1 MQLVPEQEADQRLG
15 SSFLQIEGNSVSA
28 QSGLKN
34 RQRRRQVTS
43 RASAVHRKHD
53 ADVERNEIEA
63 SSDTT
68 FPDDLNFEAAL
79 YGNDPSMKRLKKN
92 SRNFRDTARC
102 ERKTVYMNPFCVTK
116 VRN

>member
-1 MQLVPEQEADQRLG
+1 MQFVQDQEADQRLG

-34 RQRRRQVTS
+34 RQRRRLVTS
-43 RASAVHRKHD
+43 RFSAVHKKDD
-53 ADVERNEIEA
+53 ADVERNENEA

-68 FPDDLNFEAAL
+68 FPDVLNFEAAL

-92 SRNFRDTARC
+92 SRSFLDNGEMRDKIC
-102 ERKTVYMNPFCVTK
+102 VYEPISSQF
-116 VRN
+116 